1 MITPYQNP
9 EGRDDKASSFWHT
22 LANKLGLRAPNLK
35 QASADDLRVQRLSDG
50 IQTQGR
56 APIRQGM
63 VKVAG
68 LTKVSAPQH
77 LAESV
82 FDRIIDMHRR
92 AEAQLSQAERVKAVD
107 FLSRI
112 ADQAEGVKGSVGA
125 CGGDQKVADLCGEIT
140 AKADAVIGAV
150 TQLRDKASD
159 MSVAQAEAIS
169 NAFLLIND
177 AANYLGKKG
186 AVEPASSPT
195 MPEIELMDGGL
206 PEMPPSEETPSPASA
221 IAGHIPAMV
230 RKAMDEAYD
239 DMRCVHTKMLLIESM
254 LNEIIADLNVN
265 TMMTP
270 GMPGDGMPPTTELP
284 GPDTPEAMREESEE
298 QAAAKGAEAGLE
310 GVVVVARTDVHPI
323 EEMNEEYHGQ
333 QDVSDHRSPPWER
346 KRRKNLQETKK
357 TAASGDPGDSEP
369 GNSIY
374 KDINKCR
381 DCVWFESDVTHE
393 TYRDKCRGCEHAKLG
408 GIANHWWPKA
418 QQMVIWAPQYEGE
431 SEHVRLSVRDTLTL
445 RQAQPDQAQSVARE
459 IVAAADH
466 HAVDLGEVMVDTF
479 RNPLIASQMG
489 TLARGIVAEVASLT
503 GVTMARD
510 AKDGNLIIAY
520 PVIEQEAK
528 GEKARIRELR
538 TQLEGEKDPVKIKQ
552 LHDAI
557 EALHDRISKDKERK
571 EQRRKDRAERKEKQQ
586 AEFDKQHAN
595 IPAKTAS
602 KWKERGNCS
611 HCGHPMSMHGD
622 TTSACMDCVESGGP
636 CANGIPSGSEAAASL
651 TGSLCLADALQWP
664 SDSPELGAGEAF
676 SVCHKC
682 GQEHALDTPCTPE
695 TPEERV
701 KRIVGPGPGK
711 QVATMDVPPGGADVA
726 VTSVNGMPQ
735 ASAGVIG
742 TLTSRGSLRLGEIE
756 QEASPAWVKVI
767 AIIANMMGTNCQEVV
782 NNPDQG
788 KQAYEWVD
796 QHREAVD
803 KIRQELLDDPDI
815 SPQEI
820 DTDMVAAFKYLKGK
834 DRPQDKHHPAKT
846 SPVKAPTQK
855 VQAPAP
861 TQPQTQV
868 SVAGTLTSRGSL

>member
-50 IQTQGR
+50 IQTQGK

-186 AVEPASSPT
+186 AVEPASSPA

-206 PEMPPSEETPSPASA
+206 PEMPPSEEAPSPASA

-310 GVVVVARTDVHPI
+310 GTV
-323 EEMNEEYHGQ
+323 
-333 QDVSDHRSPPWER
+333 
-346 KRRKNLQETKK
+346 K

-445 RQAQPDQAQSVARE
+445 RQAQPDRAQSIARE
-459 IVAAADH
+459 IVAEFGDKNLCRECGH
-466 HAVDLGEVMVDTF
+466 DLGWHTEKARRDRVPYIAGPEGSCAYQDPSLKYGTCPCDKFVPYQVSAMALGHSFIEAF
-479 RNPLIASQMG
+479 RHPLIASQMG
-489 TLARGIVAEVASLT
+489 TMARAVTSEIESLT
-503 GVTMARD
+503 GITMARPS
-510 AKDGNLIIAY
+510 KDGNLIIAY
-520 PVIEQEAK
+520 PVDGLSQEAK
-528 GEKARIRELR
+528 GERAKIKELR
-538 TQLEGEKDPVKIKQ
+538 HQLDSEKDPVKIKQ

-557 EALHDRISKDKERK
+557 EALHERVDKDKERK
-571 EQRRKDRAERKEKQQ
+571 QKRREDREERKKTQQ
-586 AEFDKQHAN
+586 EEQDKQHAN
-595 IPAKTAS
+595 IPAKT
-602 KWKERGNCS
+602 E
-611 HCGHPMSMHGD
+611 
-622 TTSACMDCVESGGP
+622 
-636 CANGIPSGSEAAASL
+636 ASL
-651 TGSLCLADALQWP
+651 SGSLCLADAMWP

-735 ASAGVIG
+735 ASAGVVG
-742 TLTSRGSLRLGEIE
+742 TLTSRGSL
-756 QEASPAWVKVI
+756 
-767 AIIANMMGTNCQEVV
+767 
-782 NNPDQG
+782 
-788 KQAYEWVD
+788 
-796 QHREAVD
+796 
-803 KIRQELLDDPDI
+803 
-815 SPQEI
+815 
-820 DTDMVAAFKYLKGK
+820 
-834 DRPQDKHHPAKT
+834 
-846 SPVKAPTQK
+846 
-855 VQAPAP
+855 
-861 TQPQTQV
+861 
-868 SVAGTLTSRGSL
+868 

>member
-50 IQTQGR
+50 IQTQGK

-82 FDRIIDMHRR
+82 FDRAIDMHRR

-186 AVEPASSPT
+186 AVEPASSPA

-206 PEMPPSEETPSPASA
+206 PEMPPSEEAPSPASA

-298 QAAAKGAEAGLE
+298 QAAEKGAEAGLD
-310 GVVVVARTDVHPI
+310 GTV
-323 EEMNEEYHGQ
+323 
-333 QDVSDHRSPPWER
+333 
-346 KRRKNLQETKK
+346 K

-408 GIANHWWPKA
+408 GTIEHWWPRS
-418 QQMVIWAPQYEGE
+418 QQMIIWAPQWGAPEALE
-431 SEHVRLSVRDTLTL
+431 KKKAFQDTLSL
-445 RQAQPDQAQSVARE
+445 RQAQPDQAQSIARE
-459 IVAAADH
+459 IVAERPEHFRDIFEEVKKSGDEQLALKKCPACGSSNVNLYKFLICHDCGWESNYRQRLAQGSL
-466 HAVDLGEVMVDTF
+466 AVSLGKAFVDAF

-489 TLARGIVAEVASLT
+489 TLARGIVAEVESLT
-503 GVTMARD
+503 GVAMARD

-528 GEKARIRELR
+528 GERAKIKELR
-538 TQLEGEKDPVKIKQ
+538 HQLDSEKDPVKIKQ

-557 EALHDRISKDKERK
+557 EALHERVDKDKERK
-571 EQRRKDRAERKEKQQ
+571 QKRREDREERKKTQQ
-586 AEFDKQHAN
+586 EEQDKQHAN
-595 IPAKTAS
+595 IPAKT
-602 KWKERGNCS
+602 E
-611 HCGHPMSMHGD
+611 
-622 TTSACMDCVESGGP
+622 
-636 CANGIPSGSEAAASL
+636 ASL
-651 TGSLCLADALQWP
+651 SGSLCLADAMWP

-767 AIIANMMGTNCQEVV
+767 AIIANMMGTNYQEVV

-861 TQPQTQV
+861 TQPQTQA